1 MGLMDEIKREAEGV
15 RVKIQST
22 EDERLEQKLNKL
34 FYLDKDI
41 EKETAFIRNVMTR
54 GQESAERKGLH
65 ASAIIATDDKFCY
78 RQQVLS
84 LFYKQKQGEQI
95 NERLRRI
102 FAEGDAVHEKWQ
114 RLFIRG
120 GYSEPD
126 DLDVTQFCKDYDLQY
141 TPDILCEIDGEK
153 MVGEI
158 KSMNTY
164 AFQKMVKTVSPHP
177 SGEKQLQLYLWLTGR
192 RKGFTLCEDKNT
204 QEIRVKVVK
213 ADISTI
219 TPFINR
225 LENIQYYKERLQ
237 EKGKLVKRHKNCSGY
252 SCKMAE
258 QCPMR
263 EVCYKKSKEKKSKE
277 LLN

>member
-1 MGLMDEIKREAEGV
+1 MGLMDEIKREAEGA
-15 RVKIQST
+15 RIKIQST
-22 EDERLEQKLNKL
+22 EDERIEQKLNEL

-41 EKETAFIRNVMTR
+41 EKETAFVHNVMTR
-54 GQESAERKGLH
+54 GQESTERKGLH

-102 FAEGDAVHEKWQ
+102 FAEGDSIHEKWQ

-120 GYSEPD
+120 GYSEPSE
-126 DLDVTQFCKDYDLQY
+126 LDVTQYCEEYDLQY
-141 TPDILCEIDGEK
+141 TPDILCEIDGEE
-153 MVGEI
+153 MVVEV

-164 AFQKMVKTVSPHP
+164 AFQKMVKSVSPHP

-213 ADISTI
+213 ADITAI
-219 TPFINR
+219 TPYIHR
-225 LENIQYYKERLQ
+225 LENIQYYKNRLLD
-237 EKGKLVKRHKNCSGY
+237 KKKLVKRHKNCTGY
-252 SCKMAE
+252 HCKMAE

-263 EVCYKKSKEKKSKE
+263 EVCYNKTKEF
-277 LLN
+277 LD